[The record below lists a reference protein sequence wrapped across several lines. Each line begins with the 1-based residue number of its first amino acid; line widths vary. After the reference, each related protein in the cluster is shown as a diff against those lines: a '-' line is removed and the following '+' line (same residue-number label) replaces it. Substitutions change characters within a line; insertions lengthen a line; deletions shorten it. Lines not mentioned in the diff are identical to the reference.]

1 MAVKSKYYDRNRFRK
16 TYPRFRAE
24 PKPGLITD
32 GHVALEGLI
41 VNFSDEDEK
50 EIQLVGRYTRIPTVT
65 ITPLGDIN
73 NVNLFI
79 TQVTLGSVPS
89 NGGRVVVV
97 KMESSD
103 KFTGQVH
110 LQVMEA

>member
-1 MAVKSKYYDRNRFRK
+1 MAVKSKYYDRHRFRK
-16 TYPRFRAE
+16 TYPRFRPA
-24 PKPGLITD
+24 PDPGLMSD
-32 GHVALEGLI
+32 GRVALEGLV
-41 VNFSDEDEK
+41 VNFNDEDQK
-50 EIQLVGRYTRIPTVT
+50 EIQLVGRYNSVPTVT
-65 ITPLGDIN
+65 LTPMGDIN

-89 NGGRVVVV
+89 NGGRVVLV

-110 LQVMEA
+110 VQVLEA